1 MEEQGVVL
9 VSLEDRLPFRLSGPL
24 HSGPLFLTKETD
36 GRFLTA
42 ELEHS
47 SCIRAAAFDVTTDNL
62 FIMLRNSEGAYVY
75 GDMIIPDFID
85 LISAKSPGAYY
96 NKNIWGR
103 KPSGYFDAKDLVPQ
117 LRLRHPVISSADPDG
132 RRTRRP

>member
-9 VSLEDRLPFRLSGPL
+9 VSLEDRLPVGLSGPL
-24 HSGPLFLTKETD
+24 HSGPLFLTKERG
-36 GRFLTA
+36 GRFLSA

-75 GDMIIPDFID
+75 GDMITQDFID

-103 KPSGYFDAKDLVPQ
+103 KSIPSGYFDAKDLVPQ
-117 LRLRHPVISSADPDG
+117 LRLRHPVIS
-132 RRTRRP
+132 RP

>member
-9 VSLEDRLPFRLSGPL
+9 VSLEDPLPFGLSGPL
-24 HSGPLFLTKETD
+24 HEGPLFLTKERG
-36 GRFLTA
+36 GRFLQAT
-42 ELEHS
+42 LEHCS
-47 SCIRAAAFDVTTDNL
+47 VIRAAAFDVTTNNL
-62 FIMLRNSEGAYVY
+62 FITLRNSEGAYVY

-103 KPSGYFDAKDLVPQ
+103 KSIPSGYFDAKDLVPQ
-117 LRLRHPVISSADPDG
+117 LRLRHPVIS
-132 RRTRRP
+132 RP